1 MNNIYDVIIIGGGA
15 SGLMC
20 ANFLDKS
27 LKVAIID
34 KQEVGKKILATGNGR
49 CNFTNSNIEYSKY
62 NTTDAKNI
70 VKEFDSCCVI
80 DFFKHKGVESYADGE
95 GRVYPYSM

>member
-49 CNFTNSNIEYSKY
+49 CNFTNSNIDYSKY
-62 NTTDAKNI
+62 THKEGGYYHLPLETKIQLISKIKTKGSKNI
-70 VKEFDSCCVI
+70 WNLLQ
-80 DFFKHKGVESYADGE
+80 
-95 GRVYPYSM
+95 